1 MKPVERLASFYF
13 IFENN
18 DLNHIV
24 KMMAEWHHSYRKNR
38 FRFPAGLD
46 YH

>member
-1 MKPVERLASFYF
+1 MKPVERLASCYLV
-13 IFENN
+13 IANN
-18 DLNHIV
+18 DLNHMV